1 MMKRIFTLLATIC
14 VLLSLVACG
23 ETTKKETADKAK
35 ETTITEEKKSEEK
48 KAERTLIFKAK
59 NGRLFLKEAKDL
71 EFDHDNGKTYTVD
84 LKDKKEAKDGNFE
97 IKLDDK
103 ESLKLTKTELSK
115 VEEKIEEVK
124 AEAKS
129 TTAKKDTS
137 TTKKADEKKSDETEK
152 SESEK
157 TTKKT
162 EKAGEEK
169 TTSTTKKASGDST
182 ERTTARTTRAVAP
195 ASTTVRPASTTA
207 RPASTTARPAST
219 TAHTHNWQA
228 VYRTVNIPEKGHW
241 ETVVVTPAWT
251 ETVTEPVYEEIPVA
265 VFHADGYIA
274 RTRED
279 CLAHSR
285 ILLDQGLSDSF
296 YSDWLYEQ
304 TGTTTTTINHP
315 AVTEQKWIVDTPATT
330 KQELSHYVC
339 SGCGETK

>member
-1 MMKRIFTLLATIC
+1 M
-14 VLLSLVACG
+14 
-23 ETTKKETADKAK
+23 
-35 ETTITEEKKSEEK
+35 
-48 KAERTLIFKAK
+48 
-59 NGRLFLKEAKDL
+59 
-71 EFDHDNGKTYTVD
+71 D

-124 AEAKS
+124 TEAKS
-129 TTAKKDTS
+129 VTTKKDTS
-137 TTKKADEKKSDETEK
+137 TTKKADEKKSDKTEK
-152 SESEK
+152 AESEK

-162 EKAGEEK
+162 DKAGEEK

-182 ERTTARTTRAVAP
+182 ERTTARTTRAVTP
-195 ASTTVRPASTTA
+195 ASTTTR

-228 VYRTVNIPEKGHW
+228 VYRTVNVPEQGHW

-251 ETVTEPVYEEIPVA
+251 ETVPVYDMVMVPVMICNDCGVELTLENVYSHTEEHA
-265 VFHADGYIA
+265 VNGGKGSWADTWKSVQVGVEIV
-274 RTRED
+274 D
-279 CLAHSR
+279 
-285 ILLDQGLSDSF
+285 
-296 YSDWLYEQ
+296 
-304 TGTTTTTINHP
+304 HP

-339 SGCGETK
+339 SGCGTTK